1 MVWSYETSFKY
12 PNKSYFQITIKSPTK
27 KSEKSHEIC
36 EKYPSALPQSRW
48 WPDGCWR
55 LRARNFQL
63 VRSLGSQTKNR
74 ISSIK
79 NIGWYDRISN
89 ILGNHTNRI
98 SSIKKKYFTIFQAG
112 FIGCSP
118 YFKLVSNRI
127 FFGNWIYHRQFMKQL
142 GCVFF
147 MWLILP
153 HWRQFYEETSWY
165 TVNL

>member
-1 MVWSYETSFKY
+1 
-12 PNKSYFQITIKSPTK
+12 
-27 KSEKSHEIC
+27 
-36 EKYPSALPQSRW
+36 
-48 WPDGCWR
+48 
-55 LRARNFQL
+55 

-98 SSIKKKYFTIFQAG
+98 SSIKKKTYFTIFQAG

-127 FFGNWIYHRQFMKQL
+127 LFGNWIYHRQFMKQL
-142 GCVFF
+142 GCVWNVANTPPLKAIVWRNIVIHCKSIRFGDVPLKF
-147 MWLILP
+147 WTEHVFWCSGLI
-153 HWRQFYEETSWY
+153 
-165 TVNL
+165 